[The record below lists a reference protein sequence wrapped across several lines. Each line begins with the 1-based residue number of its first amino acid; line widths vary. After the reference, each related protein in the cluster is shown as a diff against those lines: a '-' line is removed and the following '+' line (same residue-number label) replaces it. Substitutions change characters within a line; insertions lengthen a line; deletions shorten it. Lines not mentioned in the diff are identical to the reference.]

1 MKAIHYYYFCYFY
14 PYIAPTAHRV
24 PTKSHILFSYPVRTF
39 LVYLATTIFSYFH
52 CIFSYFFLYL
62 VRIFL
67 VYLATAIFSYFFV
80 FVSPPNPLFFF
91 SCPLYCLIDTP
102 SPPPTGNAD
111 HSFFHSRW
119 SNQTP
124 YCLLCCLIDT
134 PSPPP
139 LLAKPDPPPP
149 CHLCRTT

>member
-1 MKAIHYYYFCYFY
+1 MILPSLPLCDEILERAHILPAKDNAVKSIIARFYCRDMRALCFMLRKEFAPKEAVTRAPKCPRTKTISCMKAIHYYYFCYFY

-67 VYLATAIFSYFFV
+67 VYLATAIFLYFFV
-80 FVSPPNPLFFF
+80 FF
-91 SCPLYCLIDTP
+91 SY
-102 SPPPTGNAD
+102 S
-111 HSFFHSRW
+111 
-119 SNQTP
+119 
-124 YCLLCCLIDT
+124 
-134 PSPPP
+134 
-139 LLAKPDPPPP
+139 
-149 CHLCRTT
+149 